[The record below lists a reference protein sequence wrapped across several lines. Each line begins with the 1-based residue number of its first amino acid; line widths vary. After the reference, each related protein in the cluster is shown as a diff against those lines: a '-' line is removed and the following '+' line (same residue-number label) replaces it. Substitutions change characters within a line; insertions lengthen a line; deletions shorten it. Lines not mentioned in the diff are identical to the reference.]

1 MVLQDRQGSGDEQWL
16 DVVDLKKA
24 PWPWEEEICP

>member
-24 PWPWEEEICP
+24 PCPWEEEVCP